1 MCVPWAPLNQ
11 RVKTQIQMY
20 NWSLISAF
28 LPTTLLGDSSHSD
41 RLIPAC
47 KSLKEMLGAAS
58 SFLAAVLSGS
68 GVEFSPVVLILH
80 DKSE

>member
-1 MCVPWAPLNQ
+1 MCVPQAPLNQ
-11 RVKTQIQMY
+11 RVKAQIQMY
-20 NWSLISAF
+20 NWSLISVF
-28 LPTTLLGDSSHSD
+28 LSKALLGDSSHADSP
-41 RLIPAC
+41 IPAC
-47 KSLKEMLGAAS
+47 KILKEMLGAAS